1 MSEKS
6 EIGHKNFIEP
16 NIYLKLLVSSDQ
28 LSRIQNDI
36 KQIFLEFCSS
46 KYFLNN
52 FLMINPFI
60 VSGLDLFYC
69 LNEDLSHMSF

>member
-1 MSEKS
+1 MCEKS

-36 KQIFLEFCSS
+36 KQTFLEFCWS